1 MTHKS
6 DWQSE
11 LVELEP
17 NGLLSDQAYAGVLE
31 ALFDKRLP
39 AGAFVSQNDLVQL
52 LGIPVAP
59 LRDALR
65 VLEAEGILTI
75 HPRSGIQFIK
85 PGAELTTST
94 YQFRMIIE
102 RAAVRVFAEMADYDL
117 IARIRQRHQEV
128 ALALENAGISPQLV
142 KELNELETLLHH
154 STIAVMR
161 NPLIETTY
169 RRMHNY
175 LRLVR
180 LERRLT
186 VPIARRTIREHLEVI
201 SAIEERNPDAAE
213 AALVGHFTSA
223 LQHHLHHHLGMFA

>member
-1 MTHKS
+1 MTHNS

-11 LVELEP
+11 IVELQP
-17 NGLLSDQAYAGVLE
+17 SGLLSDQAYARVLE
-31 ALFDKRLP
+31 ALFDKRLS

-85 PGAELTTST
+85 PGAELTAST
-94 YQFRMIIE
+94 YQFRTIIE
-102 RAAVRVFAEMADYDL
+102 RAAVRVFAELAEDDL
-117 IARIRQRHQEV
+117 IARIRRRHLEV
-128 ALALENAGISPQLV
+128 ALAVETAGINPQIV
-142 KELNELETLLHH
+142 NELDELEALLHH

-186 VPIARRTIREHLEVI
+186 VPVAQRSIREHLEVI

-213 AALVGHFTSA
+213 AALVAHFTAA
-223 LQHHLHHHLGMFA
+223 LQRHLGMFV

>member
-1 MTHKS
+1 MTQKS
-6 DWQSE
+6 EWQSE
-11 LVELEP
+11 IVEFQP
-17 NGLLSDQAYAGVLE
+17 TGRLSDQAYALILE
-31 ALFDKRLP
+31 ALFDKRLS
-39 AGAFVSQNDLVQL
+39 AGAFVSQNELVRL

-85 PGAELTTST
+85 PGAELTAST
-94 YQFRMIIE
+94 YQFRTIIE
-102 RAAVRVFAEMADYDL
+102 RAAVRVFAELADDDL
-117 IARIRQRHQEV
+117 LAKMRRRHLEV
-128 ALALENAGISPQLV
+128 ALAVDDTGIGPHIV
-142 KELNELETLLHH
+142 KELDELEALLHH

-186 VPIARRTIREHLEVI
+186 VAVAQRSIREHLEVI

-213 AALVGHFTSA
+213 AALVAHFTAA
-223 LQHHLHHHLGMFA
+223 LQRHLGMFV

>member
-1 MTHKS
+1 MTHRNER
-6 DWQSE
+6 QSE
-11 LVELEP
+11 IVELQP
-17 NGLLSDQAYAGVLE
+17 NGRLSDQAYALILQ
-31 ALFDKRLP
+31 ALFDKRLS

-59 LRDALR
+59 MRDALR

-94 YQFRMIIE
+94 YQFRTIIE
-102 RAAVRVFAEMADYDL
+102 RAAVRIFAELAEDEL
-117 IARIRQRHQEV
+117 IARIRRRHLEV
-128 ALALENAGISPQLV
+128 ALALENSGIGPQIV
-142 KELNELETLLHH
+142 KELDELEGLLHH

-186 VPIARRTIREHLEVI
+186 VPIAQRSIREHLEVI
-201 SAIEERNPDAAE
+201 SAIEGRNPDAAE
-213 AALVGHFTSA
+213 AALVAHFTAA
-223 LQHHLHHHLGMFA
+223 LQRHLGMFV